1 MLKYYTYQFDIN
13 QFKGYR
19 LLTEKSNFA
28 CYKKLELKG
37 FNIILSTA
45 EIIHYEIDTQL
56 IRKLKMLKI
65 NDGLNMNS
73 KEYHL
78 FEMFNKSKEKD
89 PDSPFSYQTSASF
102 WYYDNSYYH
111 NNEVTL
117 VKEEKRERN
126 RFLENQSRQNNRK
139 AKQYENKIR
148 FR

>member
-1 MLKYYTYQFDIN
+1 MLKYYTYQFVMD

-65 NDGLNMNS
+65 NDSLNMNS

-78 FEMFNKSKEKD
+78 FEMFNKSKEKNLD
-89 PDSPFSYQTSASF
+89 EPFSYSYSTSY
-102 WYYDNSYYH
+102 WLYDNYYH
-111 NNEVTL
+111 GNDVAL

>member
-1 MLKYYTYQFDIN
+1 MLKFYTYQFDIN
-13 QFKGYR
+13 QYKGYR

-28 CYKKLELKG
+28 CYKKLEMKG
-37 FNIILSTA
+37 FRIILSTA

-65 NDGLNMNS
+65 NDDININS

-78 FEMFNKSKEKD
+78 FEMFNKSKEKNLD
-89 PDSPFSYQTSASF
+89 EPFSYSYSTSF
-102 WYYDNSYYH
+102 WYYDNYYH
-111 NNEVTL
+111 DNDVTL

-126 RFLENQSRQNNRK
+126 RFLANQSRQNNRK
-139 AKQYENKIR
+139 AKQYENKVR